1 MRYWLRGMMLYVFVG
16 IISLMSF
23 FAAYSDNVQIGGS
36 TENTLRNAP
45 HVIQATYG
53 VMSILCA
60 VMVTAFVNA
69 AASRDF
75 ASNMHQII
83 LTKPI
88 DKLSFLFGRFVSST
102 MVAVVPLLV
111 VSIGILL
118 ASLMPDNEPQQW
130 GPTIW
135 TAHFWSVLVFA
146 IPNTLLIGAIIFTI
160 AVCTRS
166 TMAAFVGVLL
176 IIISYSISG
185 VLLRDLDNQLI
196 AQLSDPFG
204 NRCFA
209 IKTS

>member
-45 HVIQATYG
+45 HVIQATYC

-83 LTKPI
+83 FTKPI
-88 DKLSFLFGRFVSST
+88 DKLSFLFGRFV
-102 MVAVVPLLV
+102 
-111 VSIGILL
+111 
-118 ASLMPDNEPQQW
+118 
-130 GPTIW
+130 
-135 TAHFWSVLVFA
+135 
-146 IPNTLLIGAIIFTI
+146 
-160 AVCTRS
+160 
-166 TMAAFVGVLL
+166 
-176 IIISYSISG
+176 
-185 VLLRDLDNQLI
+185 
-196 AQLSDPFG
+196 
-204 NRCFA
+204 
-209 IKTS
+209 